1 MEPSQFTPDA
11 PGRLVKGM
19 APLEVDQVGRPLI
32 EGAKD
37 YWAFVPDQ
45 LPPEFVL
52 DYPVIAQLS
61 DADRALGELAGVGR
75 MLSNP
80 HLLINPFLRRE
91 AVLFSRI
98 EGMAAPRA
106 PFVCRAVVRRA
117 LPSVGL
123 QHSPRTRARD
133 LSARPRRPARR
144 RAYGIQ
150 PRPSTIWRAD
160 RGVGAYR
167 DTPMR
172 IGLSP
177 LRSDSPTG

>member
-32 EGAKD
+32 EGAKG

-45 LPPEFVL
+45 LPPELVL

-75 MLSNP
+75 MLPNP

-91 AVLFSRI
+91 AVLSSRI
-98 EGMAAPRA
+98 EGTVTNFQQLLLFEAEAAERSDEAAMADAREVA
-106 PFVCRAVVRRA
+106 NYVRA
-117 LPSVGL
+117 LEFGVWIASA
-123 QHSPRTRARD
+123 ARD
-133 LSARPRRPARR
+133 AGLALADPRLARAAIGWCAR
-144 RAYGIQ
+144 
-150 PRPSTIWRAD
+150 
-160 RGVGAYR
+160 
-167 DTPMR
+167 
-172 IGLSP
+172 
-177 LRSDSPTG
+177 